1 MGQLSKTGF
10 VKVVGG
16 HYGTTCVYKNQF
28 YTRDKRPEFMTLGEL
43 RRKPKKTKK
52 FKGEQSKFQHDC
64 TKKVKTDNKEVNFF
78 FYFKLDDRAVGWL
91 SFSESDC
98 LLW

>member
-1 MGQLSKTGF
+1 
-10 VKVVGG
+10 
-16 HYGTTCVYKNQF
+16 
-28 YTRDKRPEFMTLGEL
+28 MTLGEL
-43 RRKPKKTKK
+43 RRKSKKTKK

-64 TKKVKTDNKEVNFF
+64 TKKVKPDNKEVNFF